1 MWVANTLEISNHKKG
16 GGERKRETPQRHATE
31 FVYLKMV
38 LPWVKTADFKEI

>member
-1 MWVANTLEISNHKKG
+1 MWVANTLEISNHKKTG
-16 GGERKRETPQRHATE
+16 RKREMPQRHAIE